1 MVIDVAVVLHN
12 AAPRRTY
19 HFFLNLG
26 YYAVVAGSCVKVRNI
41 DLQLRQIHYRP
52 GRRLHALREI
62 DGLIE
67 KFPQKAVFFR
77 AYFTNDCV
85 HLFPH
90 SARMMGCRM
99 TVFHFSGLHRRT
111 SLK

>member
-1 MVIDVAVVLHN
+1 MTVVLHD

-26 YYAVVAGSCVKVRNI
+26 YQAMITRPCAEIRNI
-41 DLQLRQIHYRP
+41 DLQLRQINYRP

-62 DGLIE
+62 DSLIE

-85 HLFPH
+85 CL
-90 SARMMGCRM
+90 
-99 TVFHFSGLHRRT
+99 LYT
-111 SLK
+111 SPSPRDTR